1 MFLSLLLTGAVVAQ
15 IRQNSIGDVL
25 NSRLSANHSQFVNL
39 SVFIKWDTVI
49 NCIASLLVFFVTVRL
64 LRPLAVSRMISQ
76 FFCALE
82 KMFATFYCYA
92 PQFLIIIIASAML
105 FSLLLSAS
113 NGSYQSFPSALM
125 TLINGLLGLP
135 MKKIDCYV
143 EVLQY

>member
-1 MFLSLLLTGAVVAQ
+1 MLLSLLLTGAVVAQ
-15 IRQNSIGDVL
+15 ILQNSIGDVL
-25 NSRLSANHSQFVNL
+25 NSRLSANRSQFVNL

-49 NCIASLLVFFVTVRL
+49 NCIASLLVFIVTVRL

-82 KMFATFYCYA
+82 KMFATFYCYV

-135 MKKIDCYV
+135 MKIIDCYV
-143 EVLQY
+143 EALQY